1 MPAVGFVHLHLHSEY
16 SLLDGACRIA
26 DIPKRAAECGHT
38 AAALTDHGNMFGAV
52 AFYRA
57 CKEAGIKP
65 IIGCE
70 VYVAESGHLSRA
82 GGEGAAQHLVLLCKN
97 EEGYKNLIKLVSIG
111 FTEGFYSRP
120 RVDDALLSEH
130 AEGLI
135 ALSGCLSGRIPQL
148 LLAGD
153 FDGAKSAAL
162 KYSEIFGKDNFYIEL
177 QDHGSGDQRQILP
190 ELVRLAKEC
199 GLPLVATNDCHY
211 LYRQDAETQAV
222 MMCIATNRT
231 VSEGRA
237 RGFESDELYYKT
249 TEEMERL
256 FSFCPEALSNTCVIA
271 ERCGFDF
278 DFTKTFLP
286 SFDCPGGIKA
296 SEYLEKLACEGFCK
310 READGETDPSR
321 ASHDEYLDRMKYELS
336 VIEKMGYSD
345 YFLIVQDYVNY
356 AKSEGIPV
364 GPGRGS
370 GAGSLVAYCLGIT
383 DVDPIRYDLLF
394 ERFLNPERVSMPDID
409 VDFCYNRRGEVID
422 YVSRRYGRER
432 VSQIITFGTL
442 AAKAAIRDVGRAL
455 GLPYANVDAVAKA
468 VPQALDVT
476 LEDAMKKP
484 EFREL
489 YESSE
494 VTKAF
499 IDMAR
504 KLEGMPRNISVH
516 AAGVVITENAVSD
529 YVPLAVSGDT
539 VVTQFDMDTI
549 ASLGLLKFDFLALR
563 YLTIIDSTE
572 KQIKELHPDF
582 SLKDLPLDDKRTY
595 AMISSGDTSG
605 VFQLESAGMK
615 SMLSEMKPNCID
627 DILAAIALYRPG
639 PMESIPRFLECRR
652 DPSKIVYP
660 SPLLKPVL
668 ESTFGCIVYQE
679 QVMSILRILAGYTY
693 GHADIVRRAMSKKK
707 ADVLEAE
714 RESFVAG
721 AARNG
726 MTEADAD
733 SLFDSIAAFANYAFN
748 KSHAAAYAL
757 ISYRTAYL
765 KAHYA
770 KEYFAAMLTSVL
782 GNQPKTAEYIA
793 ECHKH
798 GIEVLPP
805 DINESGLTFGA
816 PGKNIRFGLLAL
828 KNVGKQFAEAII
840 AERRRKPFASFEDFI
855 VRMSGTELNKRQI
868 EALIK
873 SGAFDRL
880 GVYRSRLLAG
890 YEALIDYVIRKNR
903 ANLDGQ
909 INMFS
914 SASNESPELNFE
926 YPQKPD
932 FSLREKLMLEKECS
946 GMYFSGY
953 MTDGYSECIASLGTA
968 RIGDVVCDPDIDSGE
983 VMRDGQWVKLAGVIG
998 KISKKTTQSG
1008 EPMAF
1013 FALED
1018 RSGSIECIAFARQY
1032 KSFSALIHTDSAVYV
1047 DGTLSYKDDMSPRL
1061 IVSTVGALVE
1071 NSRFRASEHPAAKK
1085 KEQSPAPNVSGAKT
1099 VFVRVPDKDSLEFR
1113 KCENLAAIF
1122 PGNVRVRYYDRSC
1135 GAYFDTGS
1143 TLALSSYLA
1152 RVMIGYVGEDNFAIR

>member
-1 MPAVGFVHLHLHSEY
+1 MGFVHLHLHSEY
-16 SLLDGACRIA
+16 SLLDGACRIV

-38 AAALTDHGNMFGAV
+38 AVALTDHGNMFGAV

-57 CKEAGIKP
+57 CKKSGIKP

-70 VYVAESGHLSRA
+70 VYVSESGHLSHT
-82 GGEGAAQHLVLLCKN
+82 GGEGSAQHLVLLCKN
-97 EEGYKNLIKLVSIG
+97 EKGYKNLIKLVSLG

-120 RVDDALLSEH
+120 RIDDDLLSEH

-135 ALSGCLSGRIPQL
+135 ALSGCLSGRIPHF

-153 FDGAKSAAL
+153 FESAKAAAL
-162 KYSEIFGKDNFYIEL
+162 KYSEIFGRDSFYIEL
-177 QDHGSGDQRQILP
+177 QDHGNSDQKQILP
-190 ELVRLAKEC
+190 ELIRLAKEC
-199 GLPLVATNDCHY
+199 DLQTVATNDCHY
-211 LYRQDAETQAV
+211 LYREDANTQAV
-222 MMCIATNRT
+222 MMCIATGRT
-231 VSEGRA
+231 VADGRA
-237 RGFESDELYYKT
+237 RGFESDELYYKST
-249 TEEMERL
+249 GEMERL
-256 FSFCPEALSNTCVIA
+256 FAFCPESVSNTEKIA
-271 ERCGFDF
+271 EQCNFDF

-286 SFDCPGGIKA
+286 SFECPGGEKA
-296 SEYLEKLACEGFCK
+296 SEYLEKLAYEGFSK
-310 READGETDPSR
+310 REEKGETDFSR
-321 ASHDEYLDRMKYELS
+321 ASREEYLDRIRYELS
-336 VIEKMGYSD
+336 VIENMGYSD

-356 AKSEGIPV
+356 AKSEKIPV

-370 GAGSLVAYCLGIT
+370 GAGSIVAYCLGIT
-383 DVDPIRYDLLF
+383 DVDPMRYDLLF

-422 YVSRRYGRER
+422 YVSRRYGAER

-455 GLPYANVDAVAKA
+455 GLPYSNVDAVAKA

-476 LEDAMKKP
+476 LDDAMKTP
-484 EFREL
+484 SFREL

-494 VTKAF
+494 VTRSLV
-499 IDMAR
+499 DTAR
-504 KLEGMPRNISVH
+504 KLEGMPRNISIH
-516 AAGVVITENAVSD
+516 AAGVVITEKPVSD
-529 YVPLAVSGDT
+529 YVPLAVSGGT
-539 VVTQFDMDTI
+539 VVTQYDMDTI

-563 YLTIIDSTE
+563 YLTIAAGAE
-572 KQIKELHPDF
+572 NQIRETDPDF
-582 SLKDLPLDDKRTY
+582 SLEKLPLDDKKTY
-595 AMISSGDTSG
+595 SMISAGDTSG

-639 PMESIPRFLECRR
+639 PMESIPRFIECRR

-679 QVMSILRILAGYTY
+679 QVMSIMRILAGYTY

-707 ADVLEAE
+707 SDVLEAE
-714 RESFVAG
+714 RGSFVSG
-721 AARNG
+721 AAGNG
-726 MTEADAD
+726 MTEEDANV
-733 SLFDSIAAFANYAFN
+733 LFDSIAAFANYAFN

-793 ECHKH
+793 ECHRH

-805 DINESGLTFGA
+805 DINESGLTFCA
-816 PGKNIRFGLLAL
+816 AGKNIRFGLLAL

-840 AERRRKPFASFEDFI
+840 AERSRRPYASLEDF
-855 VRMSGTELNKRQI
+855 VERLSDTELNKRQI

-873 SGAFDRL
+873 AGTFDTL

-890 YEALIDYVIRKNR
+890 YEALIDQVNR
-903 ANLDGQ
+903 RNRSNLDGQ
-909 INMFS
+909 LDMFS
-914 SASNESPELNFE
+914 SVAGDRGIMRFE

-932 FSLREKLMLEKECS
+932 LSLREKLMLEKECS

-953 MTDGYSECIASLGTA
+953 MTDGYSDCIASLGTVQ
-968 RIGDVVCDPDIDSGE
+968 IGDVLREPDEASDIL
-983 VMRDGQWVKLAGVIG
+983 RDGQHVKLAGVIG
-998 KISKKTTQSG
+998 TLSRKTTQKG
-1008 EPMAF
+1008 ETMAF
-1013 FALED
+1013 FTLED
-1018 RSGSIECIAFARQY
+1018 RSGSIECVAFAKQY
-1032 KSFSALIHTDSAVYV
+1032 KSFAGLIHTDGAVYV
-1047 DGTLSYKDDMSPRL
+1047 EGKLTYRDDTVPRL
-1061 IVSTVGALVE
+1061 IISTVGALIE
-1071 NSRFRASEHPAAKK
+1071 NSKFSKREAIIENK
-1085 KEQSPAPNVSGAKT
+1085 KEAPPTVKVSDAKT
-1099 VFVRVPDKDSLEFR
+1099 VFIRLPCKDSIEFR

-1122 PGNVRVRYYDRSC
+1122 PGAVRVRYYDNISRE
-1135 GAYFDTGS
+1135 YFETGS
-1143 TLALSSYLA
+1143 KIALSSYIAGVL
-1152 RVMIGYVGEDNFAIR
+1152 IKYVGKDNLAIR

>member
-1 MPAVGFVHLHLHSEY
+1 MGFVHLHLHSEY

-57 CKEAGIKP
+57 CKKAGIKP

-70 VYVAESGHLSRA
+70 VYVAESGHLSRT
-82 GGEGAAQHLVLLCKN
+82 GGGGSAQHLVLLCKN
-97 EEGYKNLIKLVSIG
+97 EEGYKNLIKLVSLG
-111 FTEGFYSRP
+111 FTEGFYARP
-120 RVDDALLSEH
+120 RVDDALLAEH

-135 ALSGCLSGRIPQL
+135 ALSGCLSGRLPQL

-153 FDGAKSAAL
+153 FDGARSAAV
-162 KYSEIFGKDNFYIEL
+162 KYSEIFGKGNFYIEL
-177 QDHGSGDQRQILP
+177 QDHGSGDQKQILP

-211 LYRQDAETQAV
+211 LYREDAETQAV

-231 VSEGRA
+231 VSDGRA

-256 FSFCPEALSNTCVIA
+256 FAFCPEALSNTCVIA
-271 ERCGFDF
+271 EQCNFDF

-296 SEYLEKLACEGFCK
+296 SEYLEKLTYAGFDK
-310 READGETDPSR
+310 REKSGETAPSR
-321 ASHDEYLDRMKYELS
+321 ASREEYLDRIKYELS

-442 AAKAAIRDVGRAL
+442 AAKAAIRDVGRVL

-476 LEDAMKKP
+476 LDDAMKKP

-516 AAGVVITENAVSD
+516 AAGVVITERAVSD

-563 YLTIIDSTE
+563 YLTIIDSAE
-572 KQIKELHPDF
+572 KQIKESEPGF
-582 SLKDLPLDDKRTY
+582 SVNDLPLDDKRTY
-595 AMISSGDTSG
+595 AMISAGDTSG

-721 AARNG
+721 ATRNG
-726 MTEADAD
+726 MTEEGADE
-733 SLFDSIAAFANYAFN
+733 LFDSIAAFANYAFN

-816 PGKNIRFGLLAL
+816 AGKNIRFGLLAL

-840 AERRRKPFASFEDFI
+840 SERRRKPFSSFADF
-855 VRMSGTELNKRQI
+855 VDRMSDNELNKRQI
-868 EALIK
+868 EVLIK

-890 YEALIDYVIRKNR
+890 YEALIDYVNR
-903 ANLDGQ
+903 RSRSNLDGQ
-909 INMFS
+909 IDMFS
-914 SASNESPELNFE
+914 SVSETSELHFD

-968 RIGDVVCDPDIDSGE
+968 RIGDVVCEPDGE
-983 VMRDGQWVKLAGVIG
+983 QAEPCHDGQKVKLAGVIG
-998 KISKKTTQSG
+998 RVSRKVTQSG
-1008 EPMAF
+1008 DNMAF

-1018 RSGSIECIAFARQY
+1018 RSGSIECIAFAKQY
-1032 KSFSALIHTDSAVYV
+1032 KSFSSLIHTDSAVYV
-1047 DGTLSYKDDMSPRL
+1047 EGTLSYKDDLSPRL
-1061 IVSTVGALVE
+1061 IVSTAGALVE
-1071 NSRFRASEHPAAKK
+1071 NSRFSASEHTAVKK
-1085 KEQSPAPNVSGAKT
+1085 KEQPRIPDVSGAKT
-1099 VFVRVPDKDSLEFR
+1099 VFIRVPDKGSIEFR

-1122 PGNVRVRYYDRSC
+1122 PGNVRVRYYDRSL

-1143 TLALSSYLA
+1143 TLALSGYLA
-1152 RVMIGYVGEDNFAIR
+1152 RVLIGYVGEDNFATR